1 MPATEIAV
9 TTNATQFAIAVRMM
23 LRHAGNREDIS
34 ADLATMP
41 CVGRAQ
47 SLFRSKAAVGG
58 ETLDA
63 WQSSDGKV
71 LADAFFG
78 SLANVSLIDAALAA
92 GAKRIPQNLHVGLF
106 ASGAS
111 ASTTPEAAPAAVT
124 RLTTDVRSITATR
137 ADALVITSKELAQS
151 ENGAATSLI
160 ANELRTQVGRASNT
174 ALLSMLTSTS
184 ATAGA
189 DAIANL
195 KAGLAAAD
203 DSRAYVVA
211 ATPADTRTLAL
222 NAEGR
227 MGIFGGTFIPG
238 VHVVAVDDIA
248 HMTVIPVDS
257 LAVVD
262 YGATVEM
269 AGEADVQ
276 MTDAPSG
283 AAASVSLWQTNS
295 VGVLVHRL
303 FAARGTCITVQ

>member
-23 LRHAGNREDIS
+23 LRHADNRENIS

-92 GAKRIPQNLHVGLF
+92 GAKRIPENLHVGLF

-111 ASTTPEAAPAAVT
+111 ASTTPEAAPTAVT
-124 RLTTDVRSITATR
+124 RLTTDVRSLTATR
-137 ADALVITSKELAQS
+137 ADALIITSKELAQS

-160 ANELRTQVGRASNT
+160 ANELRTRVTAASNI

-184 ATAGA
+184 ATAGT

-203 DSRAYVVA
+203 DSRAYVVG
-211 ATPADTRTLAL
+211 ATPADTRALAL

-227 MGIFGGTFIPG
+227 MGIFGGEYVPG

-262 YGATVEM
+262 YGAAVEM

-276 MTDAPSG
+276 MSDSPSG